1 MSRAAEGSEA
11 TAQLLEAAERREH
24 AAAEK
29 AAAHAE
35 EAAAHSQALTL
46 LRDEHRG
53 ATEGLTMCVSSLPFS
68 LRRRSI
74 SDRYA

>member
-1 MSRAAEGSEA
+1 MV
-11 TAQLLEAAERREH
+11 
-24 AAAEK
+24 K
-29 AAAHAE
+29 A
-35 EAAAHSQALTL
+35 QALTL